1 MTALNHTTKVFAVQ
15 DCKIAQMLT
24 DDTGAPTY
32 DVVHDVP
39 GIQKVGMT
47 FDLTNVQLKG
57 DNVLMESDSIL
68 VGVKLTFD
76 HAKLNFDVLK
86 VLIGGTIADSGATTT
101 RQTSFVRSGTDVFSY
116 FKLEAATP
124 VSGIDTV
131 GGDLHLLI
139 EKCKV
144 TGYNLGFAEEDYQ
157 TFSGAADGVF
167 TASSNELFRLIMNET
182 ASAITV

>member
-15 DCKIAQMLT
+15 DCKIAAMT
-24 DDTGAPTY
+24 ADTTGAPTY
-32 DVVHDVP
+32 NSVIDVP

-47 FDLTNVQLKG
+47 FDMTNVTLSG
-57 DNVLMESDSIL
+57 DNVLLESDSIL

-76 HAKLNFDVLK
+76 HAKLNFDVLQI
-86 VLIGGTIADSGATTT
+86 LIGGTVADTGATPN
-101 RQTSFVRSGTDVFSY
+101 RQTSYVRAGTDVFSY

-124 VSGIDTV
+124 TSGVDTI
-131 GGDLHLLI
+131 GGDLHLLV

-157 TFSGAADGVF
+157 IFSGAADGVF
-167 TASSNELFRLIMNET
+167 TASSNELFRLVMNET
-182 ASAITV
+182 SSAITV